1 MFKKRKPTQAE
12 IAKFANVM
20 PTTVRKNVVILL
32 SMVIKDGYTI
42 DKNFV
47 EEFNVR
53 LMRKN
58 GIQ

>member
-1 MFKKRKPTQAE
+1 LFKKTTPTQAE
-12 IAKFANVM
+12 IARFANVM

-47 EEFNVR
+47 EEFNER
-53 LMRKN
+53 LMKKR
-58 GIQ
+58 